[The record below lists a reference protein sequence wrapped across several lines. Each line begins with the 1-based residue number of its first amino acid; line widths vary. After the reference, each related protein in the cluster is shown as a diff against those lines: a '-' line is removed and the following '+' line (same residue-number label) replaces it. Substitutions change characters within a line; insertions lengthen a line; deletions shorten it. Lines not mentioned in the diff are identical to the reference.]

1 MAGWHLEIFEE
12 DLQKLNAIL
21 LSFLKESE
29 AKCVFLI
36 EEGGQPI
43 TMQGVTESIDT
54 TALSVLAAGAFAS
67 TKEIA
72 KLIGEPEFS
81 VLYHQGR
88 KEHIHVSLIGDSIL
102 MIAIFDDRTT
112 VGMIRLYARDAGR
125 EIADVFAQIKS
136 RPAGSKKILK
146 RINSSKMPDFF
157 KEST

>member
-1 MAGWHLEIFEE
+1 MAGCHLEIFEE

-21 LSFLKESE
+21 LNFLKESE
-29 AKCVFLI
+29 AKCAFII

-81 VLYHQGR
+81 VLYHQGK
-88 KEHIHVSLIGDSIL
+88 KEHIHVSLIGDEIL
-102 MIAIFDDRTT
+102 MMVIFDDRTT
-112 VGMIRLYARDAGR
+112 VGMVRLYAQDAGK
-125 EIADVFAQIKS
+125 EIADLLAQIKS
-136 RPAGSKKILK
+136 RPARSKKIFK
-146 RINSSKMPDFF
+146 EMDSSKMPDFF